1 MKSRAQ
7 ANKANSGL
15 TGFPKGFRIPRIIY
29 NDDSCT
35 LRNTPPPHTIAS
47 VGDAVDYLKGT
58 QVDCLCWCVGAQLAY
73 TWPSKVIENTFTMP
87 GLVPSF

>member
-1 MKSRAQ
+1 MTQKTSTGPGKTQGLSRV
-7 ANKANSGL
+7 
-15 TGFPKGFRIPRIIY
+15 PRIIY

-35 LRNTPPPHTIAS
+35 LRNTPPPHTLES
-47 VGDAVDYLKGT
+47 LGDAVDYLKGT